1 MEQKDEE
8 AEEEDVISDDQVAVE
23 PEESYSG
30 REVSFRVKKSMM
42 GRIGGK
48 CNGHY
53 PARKTF

>member
-1 MEQKDEE
+1 MRRLRR
-8 AEEEDVISDDQVAVE
+8 DVRSDDQVAVE

-48 CNGHY
+48 WPLACKENILNVW
-53 PARKTF
+53 F

>member
-48 CNGHY
+48 CNGL
-53 PARKTF
+53 